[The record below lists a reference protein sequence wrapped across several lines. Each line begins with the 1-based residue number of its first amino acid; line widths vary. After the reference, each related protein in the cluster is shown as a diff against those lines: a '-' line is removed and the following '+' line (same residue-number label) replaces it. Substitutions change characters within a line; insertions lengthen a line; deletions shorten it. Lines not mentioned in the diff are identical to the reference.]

1 MNFRQ
6 ITKFEKCDILKSKN
20 DVEKTGFDKNTPFE
34 KIITIAVKNKCKIV
48 IKKQRS
54 WKMYLKGQGLDVLF
68 LKTKIN
74 EAIGCSSRN
83 GVCCY
88 LIEDID

>member
-6 ITKFEKCDILKSKN
+6 ITKFEKCDILKGKN
-20 DVEKTGFDKNTPFE
+20 DVEKNGFDKNTPFE
-34 KIITIAVKNKCKIV
+34 KIINIAVKNKCKIV
-48 IKKQRS
+48 IKNGDRGK
-54 WKMYLKGQGLDVLF
+54 WYLKGQGLDVLF

-88 LIEDID
+88 LIED